1 MDLAHLND
9 RGLLLVGC
17 GKMGGAL
24 LDGWL
29 ARGLRPGAVHVMDP
43 APEPGLAARGVRLEG
58 LPPADPAVLV
68 LAVKPQMMDAVLPG
82 LAAYGGG
89 GTLILSVAAGTT
101 LARLE
106 RAFPGAAIVRAMPNT
121 PAAIGRGITVGC
133 PGPGVSAAER
143 ALADQLLAAVGQVA
157 WVEDEGLID
166 PVTALSG
173 GGPAYV
179 FLLAEVLEQ
188 AGIANGL
195 PAELAARLRALQ
207 RRSADVEFDVCRVG
221 EVEIDMAARS
231 VQRGGQRVELTAREW
246 ALVEALARRAGRI
259 VAKADLERLLLGG
272 EAELLSNALEVH
284 VSSVRRKL
292 GRELIET
299 VRGLGYRITLQE
311 P

>member
-121 PAAIGRGITVGC
+121 PAAIGQGISAIVGNDRA
-133 PGPGVSAAER
+133 GPQ
-143 ALADQLLAAVGQVA
+143 ALDLAQSLMEAVGRV
-157 WVEDEGLID
+157 VRLEGEHQMD
-166 PVTALSG
+166 AVTGLSG
-173 GGPAYV
+173 SGPAYV
-179 FLLAEVLEQ
+179 FHLIEAMTD
-188 AGIANGL
+188 AGEAVGL
-195 PAELAARLRALQ
+195 PREMALELARATVAGAGALAIASDTPPARLRENVT
-207 RRSADVEFDVCRVG
+207 SPG
-221 EVEIDMAARS
+221 GTTAAGLAVLMDPGAGLRPLMRAT
-231 VQRGGQRVELTAREW
+231 VAAATAR
-246 ALVEALARRAGRI
+246 
-259 VAKADLERLLLGG
+259 
-272 EAELLSNALEVH
+272 
-284 VSSVRRKL
+284 
-292 GRELIET
+292 GRELA
-299 VRGLGYRITLQE
+299 G
-311 P
+311 

>member
-121 PAAIGRGITVGC
+121 PAAIGQGISAIVGNDRA
-133 PGPGVSAAER
+133 GPQ
-143 ALADQLLAAVGQVA
+143 ALDLAQSLMEAVGRV
-157 WVEDEGLID
+157 VRLEGEHQMD
-166 PVTALSG
+166 AVTGLSG
-173 GGPAYV
+173 SGPAYV
-179 FLLAEVLEQ
+179 FHLIEAMTD
-188 AGIANGL
+188 AGEAVGL
-195 PAELAARLRALQ
+195 PRAMALELARATVAGAGALAMASDTPPARLRENVT
-207 RRSADVEFDVCRVG
+207 SPG
-221 EVEIDMAARS
+221 GTTAAGLAVLMDPETGLRPLMRAT
-231 VQRGGQRVELTAREW
+231 VAAATAR
-246 ALVEALARRAGRI
+246 
-259 VAKADLERLLLGG
+259 
-272 EAELLSNALEVH
+272 
-284 VSSVRRKL
+284 
-292 GRELIET
+292 GRELA
-299 VRGLGYRITLQE
+299 G
-311 P
+311 